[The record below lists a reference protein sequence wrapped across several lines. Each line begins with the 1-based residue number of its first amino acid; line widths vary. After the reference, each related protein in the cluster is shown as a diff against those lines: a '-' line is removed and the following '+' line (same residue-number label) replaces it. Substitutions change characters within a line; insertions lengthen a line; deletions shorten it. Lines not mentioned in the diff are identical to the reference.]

1 MNFVDPTTNVH
12 TQNIENRWMR
22 VKTKQKKQGGI
33 CRQLLKTYLQE
44 FMWRQEFGEKPLQ
57 NLVEQICELYPV
69 VRSIVQIK

>member
-22 VKTKQKKQGGI
+22 AKTKQKTQDGI

-44 FMWRQEFGEKPLQ
+44 FM
-57 NLVEQICELYPV
+57 
-69 VRSIVQIK
+69 